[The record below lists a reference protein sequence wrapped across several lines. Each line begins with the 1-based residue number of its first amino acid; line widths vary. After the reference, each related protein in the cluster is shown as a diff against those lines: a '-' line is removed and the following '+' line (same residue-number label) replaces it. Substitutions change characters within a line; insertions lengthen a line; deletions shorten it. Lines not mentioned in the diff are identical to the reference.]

1 VLDTCV
7 DAWYYIYVVER
18 TDRPKNRE
26 GEKLMRIEMT
36 ADDGRVL
43 MFEDAGPEKFQLTIL
58 KKVMQKDLYAH
69 PDTKKENTLLN
80 GLMLKKEDVKR
91 LAKAS

>member
-1 VLDTCV
+1 
-7 DAWYYIYVVER
+7 
-18 TDRPKNRE
+18 
-26 GEKLMRIEMT
+26 MRIEMT

-69 PDTKKENTLLN
+69 PDTKTESILLN

-91 LAKAS
+91 LAKTS

>member
-1 VLDTCV
+1 
-7 DAWYYIYVVER
+7 
-18 TDRPKNRE
+18 
-26 GEKLMRIEMT
+26 MRIEMT

-43 MFEDAGPEKFQLTIL
+43 VFEDAGSEKFQLTVL
-58 KKVMQKDLYAH
+58 KKVMQKDLQKENIAWNR
-69 PDTKKENTLLN
+69 KENTLLN

>member
-1 VLDTCV
+1 
-7 DAWYYIYVVER
+7 
-18 TDRPKNRE
+18 
-26 GEKLMRIEMT
+26 MRIEIT

-43 MFEDAGPEKFQLTIL
+43 MFEDAGPEKFQLTVL
-58 KKVMQKDLYAH
+58 KKVMQKDLN
-69 PDTKKENTLLN
+69 KESIEWNRKENTLLN

>member
-1 VLDTCV
+1 
-7 DAWYYIYVVER
+7 
-18 TDRPKNRE
+18 
-26 GEKLMRIEMT
+26 MRIEMT

-58 KKVMQKDLYAH
+58 KKVMQKDFYSAH